1 MKKKIYIGLF
11 IGWVVFMNQLPSIVK
26 NIAVNKLEKTIGRR
40 VSSGDFRYN
49 YLRNILSI
57 ENLKI
62 YEDDGE
68 GIFVKFD
75 SFNVNIDIFPLLK
88 RKFYIEELTL
98 INPNFT
104 LKYSDGTA
112 NFDSILKKIGS
123 DNKKAEDATEN
134 NHYIK
139 SVELENITIDNFTFY
154 YNDKVVQGKNK
165 FTLKTPRIL
174 YENKNTIL
182 NSMVDFYENGKI
194 NLNLEYKK
202 DGILTGEMQTK
213 EFLLDDKLYILK
225 ALYGLEKLEG
235 EIDSTFNFNLNFIED
250 IYNLKGKFS
259 LKELNVNSAEFGKL
273 FSIGRVEGEIEDFKI
288 KEKQFFLKDVKTH
301 KGIVNTGNI
310 KKYITTISKFADKKE
325 NKSDIKIEK
334 LEYPLLNIKQFQI
347 SDYKIYDEK
356 INLEIKNFKINDLGT
371 LKGNS
376 NLEFRGKFQG
386 SEVNVTGQIKKERG
400 LRKGKDLGYIG
411 IDGDINVVSL
421 NLKEIDPLLK
431 ERLYL
436 DGRLDL
442 SSKFNYLKDNLQME
456 NLISLK
462 KLSLKKDHMALKVEK
477 FKFKNSVTKD
487 SQDYH
492 IKGRVEAKEGAF
504 NMDEVNFWL
513 KNGDIE
519 IGEISQ
525 NKIKLNKINL
535 EKPWIKIN
543 KKEDK
548 SNPGKKITQGKG
560 PRNHGGDG
568 LKREKKK
575 TKKLPILSIDTMGVS
590 NGRLDYIH
598 KKIKYNLRGITV
610 DIKDFTT
617 EKNKEFNGDIRA
629 DLTGNGWFKFNF
641 LSSLEKSWDFSPV
654 SLNMD
659 GQLDIFNLNFLDF
672 KEVLSENLPN
682 EIDNGKLNY
691 NCNISLNKG
700 KVVGENLISVEKINI
715 GEETKVN
722 SMIPLKLGVNI
733 LKDREDNLKLDLPIS
748 GDFNNPKFKISRVIL
763 EGLKNILIRAVAS
776 PADFILSSFNIGQE
790 KDLFIEYEYLNPNFK
805 IKNNNTLEKVVEIL
819 EKKED
824 INIIFTLFTDKE
836 TEKKLLN
843 TKLKEEMFFKRDTK
857 DKILEEEINEIITER
872 REGIKNYFKDKN
884 LEERIKVQISDIS
897 RNKAM
902 SSIELIIKD

>member
-11 IGWVVFMNQLPSIVK
+11 IGWIIFMYQLPSIVK
-26 NIAVNKLEKTIGRR
+26 NIAVNKLEKTIGRK

-68 GIFVKFD
+68 NIFVKFD

-123 DNKKAEDATEN
+123 DNKKVEDVNET

-154 YNDKVVQGKNK
+154 YNNQVVQGKNK
-165 FTLKTPRIL
+165 FTLETPQIL
-174 YENKNTIL
+174 YEKKNVIL

-202 DGILTGEMQTK
+202 DGSLSGEIETK

-235 EIDSTFNFNLNFIED
+235 EIDSYFNFDCNFIKNV
-250 IYNLKGKFS
+250 YNLKGEFS
-259 LKELNVNSAEFGKL
+259 LKELNVSSAEFGKL
-273 FSIGRVEGEIEDFKI
+273 FSIDYIEGKIENFKI
-288 KEKQFFLKDVKTH
+288 KENQFFLEDIRTN

-310 KKYITTISKFADKKE
+310 KKYISFISKISNKKE
-325 NKSDIKIEK
+325 NKSSVKKEE
-334 LEYPLLNIKQFQI
+334 LEYPVFNIKKFQI

-356 INLEIKNFKINDLGT
+356 TNLEVENFKINDLGT
-371 LKGNS
+371 LKGDS
-376 NLEFRGKFQG
+376 SLEFIGKFQN
-386 SEVNVTGQIKKERG
+386 SEVNFMGEIKKEKAV
-400 LRKGKDLGYIG
+400 RKEKDIDYIG
-411 IDGDINVVSL
+411 IGGDINVVSL
-421 NLKEIDPLLK
+421 NLKDIDPLLQEK
-431 ERLYL
+431 LYL
-436 DGRLDL
+436 NGNLNI
-442 SSKFNYLKDNLQME
+442 SSKFNYLKGNLQME

-462 KLSLKKDHMALKVEK
+462 KLSLKKDKMILKLESLK
-477 FKFKNSVTKD
+477 FNNTISRNSK
-487 SQDYH
+487 DYH
-492 IKGRVEAKEGAF
+492 IIGKMKAQGGAF

-519 IGEISQ
+519 IGEISKNKIRL
-525 NKIKLNKINL
+525 NKIKL
-535 EKPWIKIN
+535 ERPWIKIK
-543 KKEDK
+543 KKEEK
-548 SNPGKKITQGKG
+548 NNLQKKITQGKSSKDHEK
-560 PRNHGGDG
+560 NN
-568 LKREKKK
+568 LKEEKKEK
-575 TKKLPILSIDTMGVS
+575 VKLPGLFIGNIGVS

-598 KKIKYNLRGITV
+598 KNIKYNLR
-610 DIKDFTT
+610 DIIVNIDNFTT
-617 EKNKEFNGDIRA
+617 EKNKEFNGNIRA
-629 DLTGNGWFKFNF
+629 DLTGSGKFKFNF

-672 KEVLSENLPN
+672 KQVLSENLPN

-691 NCNISLNKG
+691 NCNITLNKG

-715 GEETKVN
+715 GEKTKVD

-776 PADFILSSFNIGQE
+776 PADFILSSFNIGQD

-805 IKNNNTLEKVVEIL
+805 TKDNNTLEKVVEIL

-857 DKILEEEINEIITER
+857 DEILEGEINKIVTER
-872 REGIKNYFKDKN
+872 SEGIQNYFKDRE
-884 LEERIKVQISDIS
+884 LGQRVKVQISDIS

-902 SSIELIIKD
+902 SSIELIIKH

>member
-11 IGWVVFMNQLPSIVK
+11 IGWIIFMIQLPSIVK
-26 NIAVNKLEKTIGRR
+26 NIAVNKLEKTIGRK

-68 GIFVKFD
+68 NIFVKFD
-75 SFNVNIDIFPLLK
+75 SFNVNIDILPLLK

-123 DNKKAEDATEN
+123 DNKKVEDATET

-154 YNDKVVQGKNK
+154 YNDQVVQGKNK
-165 FTLKTPRIL
+165 FTLETPQLL
-174 YENKNTIL
+174 YENKNIIL
-182 NSMVDFYENGKI
+182 NSIVDFYESGEI

-202 DGILTGEMQTK
+202 DGSLSGEIKTK
-213 EFLLDDKLYILK
+213 DFLLDDKLYIVK

-235 EIDSTFNFNLNFIED
+235 EIDSCFNFNFNFLKE
-250 IYNLKGKFS
+250 IYNLKGQFS
-259 LKELNVNSAEFGKL
+259 LKDLKVSSDKFGKL
-273 FSIGRVEGEIEDFKI
+273 FSIGSVEGEIEDFKI
-288 KEKQFFLKDVKTH
+288 KENKFFLKDIRTN
-301 KGIVNTGNI
+301 KGVVDIENI
-310 KKYITTISKFADKKE
+310 KKYMSLISKISKEKE
-325 NKSDIKIEK
+325 NESSVKRDE
-334 LEYPLLNIKQFQI
+334 LEYPIFNIKRFEI

-356 INLEIKNFKINDLGT
+356 VNLEIENFKINDLGT

-376 NLEFRGKFQG
+376 NFEFAGKFQN
-386 SEVNVTGQIKKERG
+386 SEVNFTGEIKKEKAV
-400 LRKGKDLGYIG
+400 RKEEDLNYIG
-411 IDGDINVVSL
+411 IGGNINILSL
-421 NLKEIDPLLK
+421 NLKNIDPLLQEK
-431 ERLYL
+431 LNLNGSL
-436 DGRLDL
+436 DI
-442 SSKFNYLKDNLQME
+442 SSKFNYLTNNLQME

-462 KLSLKKDHMALKVEK
+462 KLSLKKDDMVLKVENLK
-477 FKFKNSVTKD
+477 FNNTISKNSK
-487 SQDYH
+487 DYH
-492 IKGRVEAKEGAF
+492 IRGKIKAQGGAF

-513 KNGDIE
+513 KSGEIE
-519 IGEISQ
+519 IGEISKNKIRL
-525 NKIKLNKINL
+525 NKIKL
-535 EKPWIKIN
+535 ERPWIKIK
-543 KKEDK
+543 KKEEK
-548 SNPGKKITQGKG
+548 NNIQEKITQRESSKGHEKNNLKEEEIGKV
-560 PRNHGGDG
+560 
-568 LKREKKK
+568 
-575 TKKLPILSIDTMGVS
+575 KLPELFIKNIGVS
-590 NGRLDYIH
+590 NGRLDYIN
-598 KKIKYNLRGITV
+598 KDIKYNLRDITV
-610 DIKDFTT
+610 DIDSFTT

-629 DLTGNGWFKFNF
+629 DLTGNGKFKFNF

-659 GQLDIFNLNFLDF
+659 GELDIYNLNFLDF
-672 KEVLSENLPN
+672 KQVLSENLPN

-715 GEETKVN
+715 GEATKVN

-748 GDFNNPKFKISRVIL
+748 GDFNNPKFKISKVVL
-763 EGLKNILIRAVAS
+763 EALKNILIRAVAS
-776 PADFILSSFNIGQE
+776 PADFILNSFNIGDE
-790 KDLFIEYEYLNPNFK
+790 KDLFIEYDYLNPNFK
-805 IKNNNTLEKVVEIL
+805 NKDNNTLGKVVEIL

-836 TEKKLLN
+836 VEKNLLN
-843 TKLKEEMFFKRDTK
+843 TQLKEEMFFKRDTK
-857 DKILEEEINEIITER
+857 DEILEEKINKIITER
-872 REGIKNYFKDKN
+872 SEGIKNYFKGKE
-884 LEERIKVQISDIS
+884 LGERVKVQISDIS